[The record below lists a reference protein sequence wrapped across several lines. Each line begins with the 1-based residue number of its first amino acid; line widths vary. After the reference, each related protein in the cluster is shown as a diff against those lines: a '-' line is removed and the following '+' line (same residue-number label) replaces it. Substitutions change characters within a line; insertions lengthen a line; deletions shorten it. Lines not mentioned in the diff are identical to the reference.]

1 MISKDSSSQSSPLQY
16 NKKVERRFCFLI
28 NLLYF
33 SVLLF
38 IGIIIIRY
46 LLVWMLPFV
55 MAFIV
60 AAALQRPLGWL
71 VRKTKIS
78 KKVFSVVL
86 VVLFVLL
93 LAGVV
98 AIITWQLII
107 ALMKFLSDQNNISLV
122 EKTVMGIS
130 DYIKELIVSFSN
142 LLSEEA
148 TLSLQQSINSFSS
161 SIIGFIT
168 GFFTDLAASI
178 ATTVTTRLP
187 MLLISFIIWVV
198 ASIFLTIDY
207 QKVMSFFMRQVPKRH
222 TETVEFTRSLF
233 TDTLFKLVR
242 AYILIIFI
250 TFIELSISFSILNI
264 RYSILLAALIAIL
277 DILPVLGTGTVLIPW
292 AITALLMGNVRMFI
306 GLGLTYIIITIIRN
320 IIEPRLVSY
329 QIGLNPLV
337 TLFFMFLG
345 LRAIGVF
352 GMILFP
358 VIVMVLVQLQNS
370 GKIRL
375 WK

>member
-1 MISKDSSSQSSPLQY
+1 MLLKDPSSPSSTLHK
-16 NKKVERRFCFLI
+16 NKKVERRYSFLI

-38 IGIIIIRY
+38 IGIVIVRY

-78 KKVFSVVL
+78 KKFFSVVL

-93 LAGVV
+93 LAGLV
-98 AIITWQLII
+98 AVITWQLIV
-107 ALMKFLSDQNNISLV
+107 ALMGFLSDQSNIQLV
-122 EKTVMGIS
+122 EKTVIGLSNNIN
-130 DYIKELIVSFSN
+130 EFLVRFSN
-142 LLSEEA
+142 LFSEEA
-148 TLSLQQSINSFSS
+148 TKSLQQSVNSFSS
-161 SIIGFIT
+161 SLIGFLT
-168 GFFTDLAASI
+168 GFFTDMATSI

-187 MLLISFIIWVV
+187 VLLVSFIMWVV

-207 QKVMSFFMRQVPKRH
+207 QKVMAFFMRQVPKRH

-233 TDTLFKLVR
+233 TNTLFKLMR
-242 AYILIIFI
+242 AYLFIIFI
-250 TFIELSISFSILNI
+250 TFIELSISFTILDI
-264 RYSILLAALIAIL
+264 RYSILLAALISTV
-277 DILPVLGTGTVLIPW
+277 DILPVMGTGTVLIPW
-292 AITALLMGNVRMFI
+292 AVISLLMGDVRMFI
-306 GLGLTYIIITIIRN
+306 GLGITYIIITIIRN
-320 IIEPRLVSY
+320 IIEPRLVSH

-345 LRAIGVF
+345 LRAIGVI
-352 GMILFP
+352 GMLLFP
-358 VIVMVLVQLQNS
+358 VIIMVLVQLQNS